1 MPATKPTKRNS
12 EGSNTPCATT
22 LNFCPVVSGG
32 TLSASSSVRK
42 LGSAKKR
49 RSLEV
54 PLLLSSGV
62 LACGASGGGAC
73 CGVVFGGGVV
83 LGCAAVFGG
92 GVVFEGGVGFG
103 C

>member
-54 PLLLSSGV
+54 PLLLSSGF
-62 LACGASGGGAC
+62 LACGASGGCAC
-73 CGVVFGGGVV
+73 CGVVFGGVVVV
-83 LGCAAVFGG
+83 LGG
-92 GVVFEGGVGFG
+92 GVVFDGGVVPG
-103 C
+103 